1 MALRERDRAAPGAD
15 HDAPP
20 PPAPSHPGRLRPV
33 GALAAALV
41 ALVAFAGLARPE
53 SSPSARLSI
62 GESGDVGAGGDAE
75 RGSSAGPL
83 RPRPF
88 RQSRALDPATL
99 ADVAANILTVGRHA
113 TLVPSADGTLLAVLE
128 PGDEAGEVAI
138 VDAQTF
144 HPVARVTIEATYS
157 PMAFP
162 PEGDAIVVPGWGEG
176 GENLTRHPLDPAE
189 PTTSIDLP
197 ADVVVAGAWTPLSAG
212 RAAALATSRDPSDRR
227 GWTGTARVLVA
238 DLLTERLVVDLPL
251 PALAPGLFVGDP
263 AEADEGVATYAPGTG
278 WDVERERLY
287 VLSGDATRITV
298 VDLAAGTVLAEGEVG
313 SGPGPAT
320 EEPVHRW
327 WDASVSPDGSRLF
340 VGGWAMDP
348 AEAAA
353 GRGGWG
359 TSLGLSVIDTGTLSA
374 VGDVG
379 EVNDW
384 FSLSPDG
391 RWLSW
396 TERVAGDGTLDDEGA
411 FARVGLLDT
420 RTLEPATLPGNGA
433 HSSYGLGF
441 SRDSAHFYVSEDGAE
456 RVVRAYDLRT
466 MELSGQRQLPRDS
479 WFEPLPGLLHES
491 GWR

>member
-1 MALRERDRAAPGAD
+1 MALREREWAAPGAN
-15 HDAPP
+15 HDAPA
-20 PPAPSHPGRLRPV
+20 PPAPSPGRLRPV
-33 GALAAALV
+33 VALAAAV
-41 ALVAFAGLARPE
+41 AALVAFTALARPE
-53 SSPSARLSI
+53 SSSSARLSI
-62 GESGDVGAGGDAE
+62 GEPEEVDVRGEAE
-75 RGSSAGPL
+75 RRPSAAVA
-83 RPRPF
+83 RPTPF
-88 RQSRALDPATL
+88 QQSRPLDPATL
-99 ADVAANILTVGRHA
+99 ADVPANILTVGRHT
-113 TLVPSADGTLLAVLE
+113 TLVPSHDGTLLAVLE

-138 VDAQTF
+138 VDAKTF
-144 HPVARVTIEATYS
+144 QPVARVTIEPTYG
-157 PMAFP
+157 PIVFA
-162 PEGDAIVVPGWGEG
+162 PEGDAIVVSGWGEG

-197 ADVVVAGAWTPLSAG
+197 ADVVVAGAWTPLSEG
-212 RAAALATSRDPSDRR
+212 RVAALATARDPSDRQ

-238 DLLTERLVVDLPL
+238 DLLSGRLAVDLPL
-251 PALAPGLFVGDP
+251 PGLAPGLFVGDP
-263 AEADEGVATYAPGTG
+263 TEADGGVATYAPGTG

-287 VLSGDATRITV
+287 VLSGDATRVTV

-359 TSLGLSVIDTGTLSA
+359 TSLGLSVVDTATLSE

-379 EVNDW
+379 GVNDW
-384 FSLSPDG
+384 FLLSPDG

-396 TERVAGDGTLDDEGA
+396 TERVAPDGTRDDEGA

-420 RTLEPATLPGNGA
+420 RTLAPAALPGNGSL
-433 HSSYGLGF
+433 SSHGLGF
-441 SRDSAHFYVSEDGAE
+441 SRDSTYFYVSEDGGQP
-456 RVVRAYDLRT
+456 VVRAYDLRT
-466 MELSGQRQLPRDS
+466 LTQSGQRHLPRDS
-479 WFEPLPGLLHES
+479 WFEPLSGLLHES